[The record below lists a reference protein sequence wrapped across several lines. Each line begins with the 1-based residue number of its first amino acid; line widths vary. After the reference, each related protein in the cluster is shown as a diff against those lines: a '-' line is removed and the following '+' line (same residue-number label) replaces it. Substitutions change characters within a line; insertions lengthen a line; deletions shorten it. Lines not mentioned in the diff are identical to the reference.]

1 MKQTTQNGKTLLF
14 SNSNWTL
21 YIFRLPLARYLRRAG
36 YEVVLAS
43 PPGKFIEPVRR
54 EGFTHRV
61 VPMTRTG
68 FNPARE
74 LFSLGRLAALYR
86 REAPDLV
93 HNFTPKGVLYGSTA
107 ARLAGVPC
115 VVNSITGRGA
125 VFVEGNVFEGKSVVS
140 RVKENALR
148 TLLGTW
154 FRLVL
159 PGTQLIFQN
168 SDDRAFFRQNGLIG
182 SSQRTYLIRCSGV
195 DTEQIDAAE
204 PPPPE
209 EGPPVVVLAARMV
222 GIKGVREY
230 VQAARLLKER
240 SVSVRF
246 VLVGKV
252 DENHQTAIPEQQLH
266 AWEEEGLVEWWGF
279 QDDMNAVFAQS
290 HVVCLPST
298 GPEGFPKVLAEAGA
312 AARPVVT
319 TDVPGCRAAV
329 RSEETGLVV
338 PPKDAGALADALQRL
353 LGDRSLRRRMGQRGH
368 QFVEENFSMKRVTEK
383 TVQVYQ
389 TCMAGQAK

>member
-1 MKQTTQNGKTLLF
+1 MKEIGRKILLF
-14 SNSNWTL
+14 TNSDWTL
-21 YIFRLPLARYLRRAG
+21 ANFRLPLARYLRRAG

-43 PPGKFIEPVRR
+43 PPGEFIEPVRR

-68 FNPARE
+68 FNAARE
-74 LFSLGRLAALYR
+74 LLSLGRLAVLYR

-107 ARLAGVPC
+107 ARLAGVEH

-125 VFVEGNVFEGKSVVS
+125 VFVEENVFAGTSVVD
-140 RVKENALR
+140 RFKENALR
-148 TLLGTW
+148 ALLGTW
-154 FRLVL
+154 FRLAL

-168 SDDRAFFRQNGLIG
+168 PDDRTFFRQSGFIG
-182 SSQRTYLIRCSGV
+182 SSQSVHLIRCSGV

-204 PPPPE
+204 PE
-209 EGPPVVVLAARMV
+209 EGPPVVVLAARMI

-230 VQAARLLKER
+230 VQAAHLLKER
-240 SVSVRF
+240 SVTACF

-252 DENHQTAIPEQQLH
+252 DENHQTAIPEQQLR
-266 AWEEEGLVEWWGF
+266 AWQEEGLVEWWGF

-329 RSEETGLVV
+329 RPEETGLVV

-353 LGDRSLRRRMGQRGH
+353 LEDKSLRRRMGRRGH
-368 QFVEENFSMKRVTEK
+368 QFVEENFSMKHVAEK

-389 TCMAGQAK
+389 TCRAGKAN